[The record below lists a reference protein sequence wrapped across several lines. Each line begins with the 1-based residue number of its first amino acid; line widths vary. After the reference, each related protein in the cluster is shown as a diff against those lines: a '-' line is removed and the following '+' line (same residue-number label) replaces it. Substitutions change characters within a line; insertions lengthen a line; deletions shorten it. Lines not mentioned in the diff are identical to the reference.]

1 MIVIG
6 PITLGRELC
15 DGAEDCSELVCVLD
29 GRTMLEIVELKAE
42 LSCAREVKWYL
53 YDDQAEADWD
63 E

>member
-1 MIVIG
+1 M
-6 PITLGRELC
+6 
-15 DGAEDCSELVCVLD
+15 LD